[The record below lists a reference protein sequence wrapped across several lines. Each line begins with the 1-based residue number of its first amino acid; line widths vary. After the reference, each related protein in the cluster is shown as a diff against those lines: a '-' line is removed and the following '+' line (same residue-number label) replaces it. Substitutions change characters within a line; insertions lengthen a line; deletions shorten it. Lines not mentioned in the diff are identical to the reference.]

1 MRLVIMCLFLIVAKD
16 RNQQV
21 SDDQIFI
28 VSNIVYSSVLFL
40 LPHNMHTVYSELI
53 PQARLLTRAPKCAHI
68 STQLEGVPDNRLV
81 VWHVFDI

>member
-1 MRLVIMCLFLIVAKD
+1 MCLFLIVAKD

-53 PQARLLTRAPKCAHI
+53 PQAPLLTRAPKCAHI